1 MNQIIQK
8 IVSIIQV
15 IAYYLLVFLVFIWTL
30 IVLPFQ
36 LIYLVL
42 TNKEQSNSN
51 QNNDNSL
58 YTDNYWVYNLK
69 KAIIAIEF
77 YKIKN
82 SNYPSDI
89 NGEDFKAFLEKWEFL
104 YGEDNYLLEF
114 LEYNLIYLPQESGY
128 ELNLNQENNEIELEL
143 PATFWK
149 GLGIVKT
156 NVKGFI
162 SISESNPQNII

>member
-1 MNQIIQK
+1 M
-8 IVSIIQV
+8 
-15 IAYYLLVFLVFIWTL
+15 TD
-30 IVLPFQ
+30 
-36 LIYLVL
+36 
-42 TNKEQSNSN
+42 KEESNLN

-58 YTDNYWVYNLK
+58 YTDDYWIYNFK

-82 SNYPSDI
+82 NNYPSDI
-89 NGEDFKAFLEKWEFL
+89 NGKDFKAFLEKWGFL
-104 YGEDNYLLEF
+104 YDEDNCLLEF

-128 ELNLNQENNEIELEL
+128 ELSLNREDNEIELEL
-143 PATFWK
+143 PTTFWK

-162 SISESNPQNII
+162 SISEN